1 MVVAS
6 YNFLI
11 EFGIWKGRIGF
22 LHLSL
27 SPYNRV
33 LDQDKTLSPGRIAW
47 VKLKQHNK
55 TDSIKYVV
63 LAYENSEAV
72 GCGAIKEWNSE
83 TMEVKRMFV
92 PLKNRGKGIASFVL
106 KELEHWAKELGY
118 KKCILET
125 GEKQPEAI
133 QLYTK
138 NNYNL
143 IPNYGQY
150 AGVEASKCFEKYLS

>member
-1 MVVAS
+1 MIQLKRTESNDPHFQLLIRDLDLELKIRDGEDHAFYAQ
-6 YNFLI
+6 YN
-11 EFGIWKGRIGF
+11 K
-22 LHLSL
+22 S
-27 SPYNRV
+27 
-33 LDQDKTLSPGRIAW
+33 
-47 VKLKQHNK
+47 
-55 TDSIKYVV
+55 DSIKYVV

-72 GCGAIKEWNSE
+72 GCGAIKEYDSE

-92 PLKNRGKGIASFVL
+92 PLKNRGNGIASFVL
-106 KELEHWAKELGY
+106 KELEQWAKELGY

-138 NNYNL
+138 NNYNP

-150 AGVEASKCFEKYLS
+150 AGVEASKCFEKFLVVSK